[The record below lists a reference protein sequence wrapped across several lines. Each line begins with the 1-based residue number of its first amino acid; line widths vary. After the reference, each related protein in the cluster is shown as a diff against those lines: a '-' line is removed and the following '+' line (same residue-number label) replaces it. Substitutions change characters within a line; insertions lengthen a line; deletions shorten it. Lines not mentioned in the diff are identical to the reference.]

1 VKTQSQ
7 AIEPIS
13 PRHRARTARFDRRG
27 LIWELFALFCSPSV
41 AAEPQPAR
49 IVSTF
54 PSITETVFA
63 LGAGD
68 RLVGVSDYCRYPEA
82 ALALPKVGGYLKP
95 NLEKIALLRPDLV
108 LIRDTAATAATGL
121 SALGIRYVQIKI
133 GSLADVY
140 SMIRDVGAAIGA
152 SANAQEL
159 NAKIRSRLDA
169 MRTETASKPRPTV
182 LIVVGHTLG
191 LLTNLVAAG
200 PSTYLSELL
209 EIAGGRNTMPP
220 SAIAY
225 PRISLE
231 TIVRLNPDVI
241 LDLSTMGESASAEA
255 HEARLRDPWLSRHE
269 LNAVRS
275 GRVFELSSDP
285 LATPGPRVVESVEL
299 IRAKLIRG
307 KAGQTAGA
315 R

>member
-7 AIEPIS
+7 AIEPTS
-13 PRHRARTARFDRRG
+13 PRHRARTRRLERGG
-27 LIWELFALFCSPSV
+27 LTRELFVLFWVSSV
-41 AAEPQPAR
+41 AAQPQPAR

-63 LGAGD
+63 LGAGN

-108 LIRDTAATAATGL
+108 LIRETAATTATGL
-121 SALGIRYVQIKI
+121 NALGIHYVQIEI

-140 SMIRDVGAAIGA
+140 SMIRDIGVAIGA
-152 SANAQEL
+152 SANAHEL
-159 NAKIRSRLDA
+159 NAKIQSRLAA

-182 LIVVGHTLG
+182 LIVVGHTPG
-191 LLTNLVAAG
+191 LLTNLVGAG

-209 EIAGGRNTMPP
+209 EIAGGRNTMPA

-241 LDLSTMGESASAEA
+241 LDISTMGESASAEA
-255 HEARLRDPWLSRHE
+255 QEARLRDPWLSLHE
-269 LNAVRS
+269 LTAVRS
-275 GRVFELSSDP
+275 GRVFGLSSDP

-299 IRAKLIRG
+299 IRAKLR
-307 KAGQTAGA
+307 QTAGT